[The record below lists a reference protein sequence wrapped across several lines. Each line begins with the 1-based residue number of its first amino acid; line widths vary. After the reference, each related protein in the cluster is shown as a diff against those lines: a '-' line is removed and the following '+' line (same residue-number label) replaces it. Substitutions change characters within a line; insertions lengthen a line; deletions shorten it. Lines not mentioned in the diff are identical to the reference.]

1 MQPQLHRRV
10 LLRHELSANNRLTHP
25 VRLLMQHTVGGLH
38 PQVRIQPGT
47 PVGIDLSRTKLV
59 HGEVHLRRKQHALAL
74 TVDRQPVDDMPGSVD
89 GVVVDVDA
97 GPAAVTQPVPQHA
110 LEPLEGLLG
119 TQVLSTHR
127 NYLLLVHERFT
138 LTNAFGVCPRRLE
151 LGGYLFGLGQ
161 LRPDRVSVVEVYG
174 EALVVARLLGD
185 LLLQLQ
191 VGLEVAVG
199 EVLVDLLEHRHHV
212 DLLRRA
218 VELGTGP
225 VPTIVLTGQV
235 VSQSLHLALG
245 VRRAHPLLPV
255 SFIQGLHVTVDLH
268 ARCTR
273 ILVRDV
279 VELVVHRVRRIGQ
292 GVLQVGRG

>member
-1 MQPQLHRRV
+1 MQPQLHRRA
-10 LLRHELSANNRLTHP
+10 LLRHRLSVNNWFTHP
-25 VRLLMQHTVGGLH
+25 VRLLMQHTVRGLH
-38 PQVRIQPGT
+38 PQVRVCPRT
-47 PVGIDLSRTKLV
+47 PMRIYLTFMQIGASEIDFR
-59 HGEVHLRRKQHALAL
+59 GKQHALAL
-74 TVDRQPVDDMPGSVD
+74 TINGQPVDDMPGAVD

-127 NYLLLVHERFT
+127 NYLLVMVHERQT
-138 LTNAFGVCPRRLE
+138 LTNAFGVRPRRLE

-174 EALVVARLLGD
+174 EALVVARSIGD

-191 VGLEVAVG
+191 VGLETAVG
-199 EVLVDLLEHRHHV
+199 EVLVDLLGDRHHV
-212 DLLRRA
+212 DLLGRA
-218 VELGTGP
+218 VELGTCP

-245 VRRAHPLLPV
+245 VRRAHTLLP
-255 SFIQGLHVTVDLH
+255 FRQGLHVAVDGVVKLWP
-268 ARCTR
+268 RTGW
-273 ILVRDV
+273 VR
-279 VELVVHRVRRIGQ
+279 GQ
-292 GVLQVGRG
+292 